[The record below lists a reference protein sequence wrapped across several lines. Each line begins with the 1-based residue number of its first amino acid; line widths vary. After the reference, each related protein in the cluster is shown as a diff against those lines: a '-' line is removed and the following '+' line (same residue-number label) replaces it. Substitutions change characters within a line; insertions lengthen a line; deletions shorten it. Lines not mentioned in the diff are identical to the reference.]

1 MDPCPSGGESGKC
14 RPLTCSCQLLL
25 SCPNPACAP
34 PCLWSYFQRA
44 QAALYIACYIF
55 IDLRYFIGLEMSF
68 LVPTQAPFFFL
79 GYVIDSVKTAF
90 LMPLDK
96 KITFASLRE
105 HLLSHKT
112 VSLKSLQ
119 KFVGKINSFPL
130 VVLAAR
136 LHSGVSCL
144 AMSKASKSC
153 SRFPRL
159 KGGAQAPALP

>member
-1 MDPCPSGGESGKC
+1 MTVILGNFKSAVTLLRVCG
-14 RPLTCSCQLLL
+14 LTFSALRQPFISPVTSSSIFVTSLALKSHL
-25 SCPNPACAP
+25 SS
-34 PCLWSYFQRA
+34 LHKSH
-44 QAALYIACYIF
+44 
-55 IDLRYFIGLEMSF
+55 
-68 LVPTQAPFFFL
+68 FFL

-112 VSLKSLQ
+112 VSLKSQQ
-119 KFVGKINSFPL
+119 KFFGKINSFTL

-136 LHSGVSCL
+136 LFSGVSCL
-144 AMSKASKSC
+144 AMSKASKSY

-159 KGGAQAPALP
+159 KGGVQAPALP